1 METLLARL
9 EQLHDLKNDDNVD
22 QDFNS
27 QLLADIIDDVREG
40 IEMGKRNEN

>member
-9 EQLHDLKNDDNVD
+9 EQLHDLMNDDNVD